1 MITEDII
8 KQAQAG
14 DSEAF
19 AMIYNETIKTAYYV
33 AKRILLDE
41 DATEDVLQEAY
52 IAVFNHLSD
61 YKTGNLQGWIDT
73 IVANRAKNYLRRKNP
88 ILFSEMETEEN
99 PVVEFE
105 EEKMEFRPDEK
116 VDYNETQRLIL
127 EMVDNLSPEQ
137 RLSIMLF
144 YFEDKSVKEI
154 AEICECSENTVKSR
168 LNYARKKI
176 KEDVLELEKKGTKLY
191 SVSIIPFIIWL
202 LAEKAKSSM
211 VSQGV
216 VAKIFTGVS
225 TGVNTAT
232 NAAAGAVANTA
243 ANTAANTVANTAGN
257 MVGNTI
263 MNTAV
268 NATVG
273 TTTKVVAGKVGMA
286 LGAKIALSIAGA
298 AVAAGAV
305 IGGVAIVNHNQENET
320 SNYISATEQQVI
332 ETTVI
337 EGDTTTSITEDSTAE
352 EVESNDW
359 KCLEGHYLNDYRN
372 NSDGGLIISNVQGD
386 VNNLED
392 ITFDVEYGGE
402 NADEVII
409 EGDIIKTTFNRE
421 DGSRR
426 YMEFRI
432 WTDFEKNEI
441 TGKILELV
449 ESMTINAEGN
459 VASMNNVAPVIYS
472 QYVAYNKN
480 NSVIWRPVI
489 DGKYEQDASQMSGTP
504 DDFVYSVSVEQ
515 NEYGDRIVIIEIHN
529 KDGLLID
536 TLTSESF
543 YNEGGPFCNFWAKT
557 MDGAVFVCRLE
568 CIEKHTKLEL
578 NCNLYTKDYT
588 PDWYNGENLNAY
600 VTAIEN

>member
-191 SVSIIPFIIWL
+191 SVSIIPFIAL
-202 LAEKAKSSM
+202 LKLSKTFLIFIYNHHHHSILTKA
-211 VSQGV
+211 
-216 VAKIFTGVS
+216 
-225 TGVNTAT
+225 
-232 NAAAGAVANTA
+232 
-243 ANTAANTVANTAGN
+243 
-257 MVGNTI
+257 
-263 MNTAV
+263 
-268 NATVG
+268 
-273 TTTKVVAGKVGMA
+273 
-286 LGAKIALSIAGA
+286 
-298 AVAAGAV
+298 
-305 IGGVAIVNHNQENET
+305 
-320 SNYISATEQQVI
+320 
-332 ETTVI
+332 
-337 EGDTTTSITEDSTAE
+337 DS
-352 EVESNDW
+352 
-359 KCLEGHYLNDYRN
+359 
-372 NSDGGLIISNVQGD
+372 
-386 VNNLED
+386 
-392 ITFDVEYGGE
+392 
-402 NADEVII
+402 
-409 EGDIIKTTFNRE
+409 
-421 DGSRR
+421 
-426 YMEFRI
+426 
-432 WTDFEKNEI
+432 
-441 TGKILELV
+441 
-449 ESMTINAEGN
+449 
-459 VASMNNVAPVIYS
+459 
-472 QYVAYNKN
+472 
-480 NSVIWRPVI
+480 
-489 DGKYEQDASQMSGTP
+489 
-504 DDFVYSVSVEQ
+504 
-515 NEYGDRIVIIEIHN
+515 
-529 KDGLLID
+529 
-536 TLTSESF
+536 
-543 YNEGGPFCNFWAKT
+543 
-557 MDGAVFVCRLE
+557 
-568 CIEKHTKLEL
+568 
-578 NCNLYTKDYT
+578 
-588 PDWYNGENLNAY
+588 
-600 VTAIEN
+600 

>member
-8 KQAQAG
+8 RQAQAG
-14 DSEAF
+14 DSEAC
-19 AMIYNETIKTAYYV
+19 ALIYNETIKTAYYV

-191 SVSIIPFIIWL
+191 SVSVIPFIIWL

-211 VSQGV
+211 VTEAAAS
-216 VAKIFTGVS
+216 KIFSSVCTS
-225 TGVNTAT
+225 VNS
-232 NAAAGAVANTA
+232 AAGMAANTA
-243 ANTAANTVANTAGN
+243 VNTAANTVANTAGN
-257 MVGNTI
+257 VVGNTI

-320 SNYISATEQQVI
+320 SNYISATEQPVI

-352 EVESNDW
+352 EVESNGW
-359 KCLEGHYLNDYRN
+359 KCLEGHYLRDYRN

-402 NADEVII
+402 KADEVII
-409 EGDIIKTTFNRE
+409 EGGIIKTTFNRE

-515 NEYGDRIVIIEIHN
+515 NEYGERIVIIEIHN